1 MQIGI
6 DLGTSYSAAA
16 TYVDGELTLVR
27 FGEAKQFRTA
37 VFFPEVVPDPTVAR
51 RRAAESAAATVEG
64 FQQALF
70 GDDAVEAY
78 LEYGDGN
85 LIESPKSMFGY
96 RMDPQVRKVVVHI
109 ATYILEHIRLAAGRQ
124 FGDDVRTAV
133 IGRPVHFRSSMGE
146 KGSEQAVEIIREA
159 AAVAGFDSV
168 SFLEEPA
175 AAAMHYHKRLATR
188 QTALIVDIGGGTTD
202 VAFAELGGDALPT
215 IVRTWGLAKG
225 GTDLD
230 VNLSMQAFM
239 PQLGNNVTRV
249 PVHHFV
255 EAASV
260 HNLPKQREFRRQ
272 DYRFVDEPWRAR
284 LQALQQPGATTRLNQ
299 TAERSKIV
307 LSSEE
312 RADADLGFLE
322 TGLGVQIDREHMHEA
337 VQPFVERMQ
346 RLLAE
351 VRETWPSVPASVFL
365 TGGTSRSPVVKAAV
379 RESFPGIPMVEGDP
393 SLGVVSGLAVA
404 ATEFTAALA

>member
-1 MQIGI
+1 MHIGI
-6 DLGTSYSAAA
+6 DFGTSYTAAA
-16 TYVDGELTLVR
+16 TFVDGELTHVA
-27 FGEAKQFRTA
+27 FGDAKQFRTA
-37 VFFPEVVPDPTVAR
+37 VFFPEVVPDPTK
-51 RRAAESAAATVEG
+51 RRAADTAAATVES
-64 FQQALF
+64 FEDALF
-70 GDDAVEAY
+70 GDEAVAAY

-85 LIESPKSMFGY
+85 LIESPKSMLGF
-96 RMDPQVRKVVVHI
+96 RMDPQVRRVIVHI
-109 ATYILEHIRLAAGRQ
+109 ATYVLEHIRLAASRQ
-124 FGDDVRTAV
+124 LGENVRTAV

-159 AAVAGFDSV
+159 AAVAGFHSV

-175 AAAMHYHKRLATR
+175 AAAMHYHKRLSHR

-202 VAFAELGGDALPT
+202 VAFAELGGDELPK

-230 VNLSMQAFM
+230 VNLSMRAFM
-239 PQLGNNVTRV
+239 PALGNNVTRV

-272 DYRFVDEPWRAR
+272 DYRFVDEPWRSR

-299 TAERSKIV
+299 TAERSKIA
-307 LSSEE
+307 LSSRDRTE
-312 RADADLGFLE
+312 ADLGFLDP
-322 TGLGVQIDREHMHEA
+322 GLGVSIVRDDMNEA
-337 VQPFVERMQ
+337 AEPFIERMQ
-346 RLLAE
+346 RLLAD
-351 VRETWPSVPASVFL
+351 VREEWPSVPASIFL
-365 TGGTSRSPVVKAAV
+365 TGGTSRSPIVKEAV
-379 RESFPGIPMVEGDP
+379 RRSFPDIPMVEGDP

-404 ATEFTAALA
+404 ATELDVTSA